1 MALCV
6 SCKKDDDNKPTD
18 GGDTG
23 GYGIGIHEYVDLG
36 LPSGLLWATCNIGAA
51 SPEDYGGYFAWGET
65 QTKYTYRWSN
75 YKWCDGS
82 ATSLTK
88 YCTDSGYG
96 TVDDKTVLDPEDD
109 AVHVNWGGTWRMPTV
124 AEMQELKDNCTSEWT
139 TQNGV
144 NGRKFTGSNGNSIF
158 LPSAGSFDGASLDD
172 AGSYGYYWSS
182 SLMTGYPNNAR
193 YVYFNS
199 GSVRV
204 NFEGRYFGCSV
215 RPVCNPQ

>member
-1 MALCV
+1 MR
-6 SCKKDDDNKPTD
+6 CKLY
-18 GGDTG
+18 GTG
-23 GYGIGIHEYVDLG
+23 TSIRPPKSSRGYPVELYIIVCPRFIYGKADILG
-36 LPSGLLWATCNIGAA
+36 HWAFSKSGVKYNI
-51 SPEDYGGYFAWGET
+51 AWVET
-65 QTKYTYRWSN
+65 ETKYTYRWSN

-109 AVHVNWGGTWRMPTV
+109 AAHVNWGGTWRMPTV